1 LSSAAPSRGQQSV
14 STQHVPPPQNR
25 EAEEHLLAALMANP
39 GNVAETLAMLVGDD
53 FYDEGHR
60 RIFQAIVS
68 LDASGEP
75 VEPLTVIDRLE
86 RAGDLDVVGG
96 RVRVHDLLSTPFI
109 AASYR
114 SYAGLVRESA
124 TLRRLLRVGQDIET
138 MVSQRQ
144 ADTDD
149 LLVRAEDLVYGL
161 MQRQVRGGLIH
172 SRDLAM
178 RTVQNLT
185 EAFERGSDITGLSSG
200 FLDLDRITGGFRPAN
215 LVIIAARPSMGK
227 TALALGMAQNAA
239 ISQGKTVAIFS
250 LEMSGDDLIQRLI
263 SAEGMI
269 DSTRMRTGRLSA
281 ADWPRVTQAADKLSR
296 AKLYIDESAG
306 ITVGEI
312 RTKARRLKAREGLDL
327 VVIDYIQLMDS
338 DTRRGSREENRVQEI
353 SNISRGLKLLARDL
367 DVPVICLSQLNRGPE
382 SRPDKRPLLSDL
394 RESGAIEQD
403 ADLAL
408 LIYRDEYYNKDSDQ
422 KGIAEVMV
430 AKNRNGPT
438 DRARLAFEGTYARFG
453 NLAREGG

>member
-1 LSSAAPSRGQQSV
+1 M

-39 GNVAETLAMLVGDD
+39 GNVADTLAMLVADD

-60 RIFQAIVS
+60 RIFQAIVA

-75 VEPLTVIDRLE
+75 VEALTVIDRLE
-86 RAGDLDVVGG
+86 RNGDLDVVGG
-96 RVRVHDLLSTPFI
+96 RIRVHDLQSTPFI

-138 MVSQRQ
+138 MVTQRQ

-172 SRDLAM
+172 SRDLAL
-178 RTVQNLT
+178 RTVQHLT
-185 EAFERGSDITGLSSG
+185 EAFERGSEITGLSSG
-200 FLDLDRITGGFRPAN
+200 FVDLDRITGGFRPAN

-227 TALALGMAQNAA
+227 TALALGMAQHAA
-239 ISQGKTVAIFS
+239 INQEKTVAIFS

-263 SAEGMI
+263 SAEGGI

-281 ADWPRVTQAADKLSR
+281 ADWPRVTQAADKLGR

-338 DTRRGSREENRVQEI
+338 ESRRGSRDENRVQEI

-367 DVPVICLSQLNRGPE
+367 DVPVVCLSQLNRGPE

-408 LIYRDEYYNKDSDQ
+408 LIYRDDYYNKDSDQ

-438 DRARLAFEGTYARFG
+438 DRARLVFEGTYARFG
-453 NLAREGG
+453 NLREGA